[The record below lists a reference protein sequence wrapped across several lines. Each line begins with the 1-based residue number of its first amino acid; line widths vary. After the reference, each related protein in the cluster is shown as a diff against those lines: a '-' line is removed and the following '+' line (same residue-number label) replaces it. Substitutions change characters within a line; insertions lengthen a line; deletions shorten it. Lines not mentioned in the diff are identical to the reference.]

1 MEKLDGH
8 LRDLIERH
16 IAANGVQHGRRRYHP
31 SSLTNHVQR
40 HALRIVD
47 PIEIKIEGA
56 TWYGVKV
63 VRGFERRVASELTVK
78 GFRAYCPVG
87 KKNVTWSN
95 GRRAKEAQLKIFA
108 KFAPY
113 IFVGCP
119 RGLTLQ
125 KGTVDRIDSILR
137 KTVDDVRIYHEVP
150 HQSIEIIREVELS
163 GVWDETIFRADEL
176 PFQPG
181 DSVKIIAGALAGF
194 PAILHAWH
202 ESGRVDLS
210 VHIFGRES
218 DVQLDACQIGA
229 T

>member
-1 MEKLDGH
+1 MQPLNPH
-8 LRDLIERH
+8 LRSLIESH
-16 IAANGVQHGRRRYHP
+16 IAANGVQHGRMRYHP

-47 PIEIKIEGA
+47 PIEIEIEGA

-63 VRGFERRVASELTVK
+63 VRGFERRVASELTAK

-87 KKNVTWSN
+87 KKNITWSN

-113 IFVGCP
+113 IFVGCS
-119 RGLTLQ
+119 RGATIQ
-125 KGTVDRIDSILR
+125 KRTVDKIDAILR
-137 KTVDDVRIYHEVP
+137 NSGGQCEIPPK
-150 HQSIEIIREVELS
+150 SIQTIKDVELS
-163 GVWDETIFRADEL
+163 GQWDETIFRPGEL

-181 DSVKIIAGALAGF
+181 DAVRIIAGALAGF

-210 VHIFGRES
+210 VRIFGRDSE
-218 DVQLDACQIGA
+218 VELDAAQIGA
-229 T
+229 V